1 MSSEKEVEIGTI
13 IVYIYSKP
21 EYECVNKVVSLLVE
35 KRANVEHRAKTGL
48 TPLMEAASG
57 GYVEVARVLL
67 ERGGADVNAAPAP
80 QTKETALTIAAE
92 RGHCRFVQLLLDY
105 GANME
110 AKNKKGNKLTHINIF
125 KVNLI

>member
-1 MSSEKEVEIGTI
+1 MSSEKEVEIGAI

-21 EYECVNKVVSLLVE
+21 EYEYVNKVVSLLVE

-105 GANME
+105 GGNME
-110 AKNKKGNKLTHINIF
+110 AKNKKGNRQI
-125 KVNLI
+125 